1 MPCCPSVVVF
11 QHVESGKRVRLSS
24 RHTTTSPKRWC
35 SMSLVPNVWLS
46 LPSRLVKSSSSRS
59 TSMLTSI
66 KDAGTTAFV
75 PGTSSVLTRLLSRV
89 IPEQMSTLHSRRLPQ
104 WVVPLPPPLLL
115 LPLLPLPLL
124 VLRLHSLLLRI
135 MVAVPTTCLSKRGY
149 EIKDNGKR
157 VEPLPI
163 FFVLLCSSFLAS
175 LLLFLQ
181 VCSSSGKSLCFTSS

>member
-1 MPCCPSVVVF
+1 MDLQGKIIAVLPERSGVSARGEWKAGSFVLETHDNFPKKMVF
-11 QHVESGKRVRLSS
+11 DVFGAERLAQFAIKAGEELIVS
-24 RHTTTSPKRWC
+24 
-35 SMSLVPNVWLS
+35 
-46 LPSRLVKSSSSRS
+46 
-59 TSMLTSI
+59 SMLTSI

-75 PGTSSVLTRLLSRV
+75 PGTSSVLIRLLSRV

-115 LPLLPLPLL
+115 LPLLPLPPL

-163 FFVLLCSSFLAS
+163 FFRFA
-175 LLLFLQ
+175 LLLFFSKFVALFA
-181 VCSSSGKSLCFTSS
+181 SL